1 MEQPSLFQAAGVYAG
16 DIELVTTN
24 FQGVAKWHANAGKP
38 RDAAS
43 VTRSKFK
50 V

>member
-1 MEQPSLFQAAGVYAG
+1 MEQPSLFQAAGIYAG
-16 DIELVTTN
+16 DIELVAN
-24 FQGVAKWHANAGKP
+24 FQGAAKRHANAGKP

-43 VTRSKFK
+43 VTMSKFK